1 MGGFRNFGMERHT
14 YFLSING
21 KGNLYESSAEP
32 KGGFVQHFNEMNG
45 QPSGYWREYP
55 GGFQAYLNY
64 IGLKAST
71 NSNGIPVT
79 SFIMTFRDYSSDDDF
94 CVRIPLKT
102 QKGGIHRYVKSFV
115 KYYKNIDISREL
127 VFNAFKRR
135 PEDQYSP
142 SNLFFAYPVDGGKDE
157 MIPLYFKNGQNGWV
171 EGKKMKSYDGNEYMD
186 FKDQD
191 AFVYNKLNE
200 YITDFNSRI
209 KEIRASLSAK
219 YSGNNKE
226 SQSQPAP
233 RQYTQGGGVQQPD
246 AYAQQPQQ
254 PSPVQPSNVSHV
266 RQQPP
271 VQPQAQP
278 VPQAPQSY
286 QGVQPATYQNVQQAP
301 YQNAQQAPQG
311 FNTQGPVP
319 QAPQARP
326 EVVSSGFRDNSAQSV
341 TLPEYEDDLPF

>member
-21 KGNLYESSAEP
+21 KGNLYESSNEP
-32 KGGFVQHFNEMNG
+32 KEGFVQHFNEMNG

-64 IGLKAST
+64 IGLKSST
-71 NSNGIPVT
+71 NSNGVPVT
-79 SFIMTFRDYSSDDDF
+79 HFIMTFRDYSSDDDF

-127 VFNAFKRR
+127 VFNAFKRK
-135 PEDQYSP
+135 PEDQYAP
-142 SNLFFAYPVDGGKDE
+142 SNLIFAYPVNGGKDE
-157 MIPLYFKNGQNGWV
+157 MVPIYFKNGQNGWV
-171 EGKKMKSYDGNEYMD
+171 EGKKFKSYDGKEYMD
-186 FKDQD
+186 YKEQD

-200 YITDFNSRI
+200 YIADFNIRI

-219 YSGNNKE
+219 HLGDNKE
-226 SQSQPAP
+226 SQIQTPP
-233 RQYTQGGGVQQPD
+233 RQYPQGGDVRQPD
-246 AYAQQPQQ
+246 AYVQQPQQ
-254 PSPVQPSNVSHV
+254 QNPVQPSNVSHV

-271 VQPQAQP
+271 LQQQVH
-278 VPQAPQSY
+278 QAPQSY
-286 QGVQPATYQNVQQAP
+286 KDVS
-301 YQNAQQAPQG
+301 QAPQPYPG
-311 FNTQGPVP
+311 AQSAPQGYSAQGPAP